1 VRSDVLELAASVPAR
16 SANGLIV
23 GQPVKFAADGRDFQ
37 GRVARIS
44 PTIDPA
50 TRSITVYIQIPN
62 EGGRIKGGTFAT
74 GRVISRTI
82 PDALLI
88 PSAAVKQ
95 NSQGTPFVYRL
106 DGTTIAQVD
115 VQLGVADESAGV
127 VQVVSGLSA
136 GDRIIVGNVGA
147 LGKGMQVQVVG
158 APSPS

>member
-16 SANGLIV
+16 SASNLMA
-23 GQPVKFAADGRDFQ
+23 GQAVKFSADGRDFQ
-37 GRVARIS
+37 GHVSRIS

-50 TRSITVYIQIPN
+50 TRSVTVYIQVPN
-62 EGGRIKGGTFAT
+62 DGGRLKGGSFAT
-74 GRVISRTI
+74 GRVIGRTLS
-82 PDALLI
+82 DALLI
-88 PSAAVKQ
+88 PTGAVKQ
-95 NSQGTPFVYRL
+95 NSQGAPFVYRL
-106 DGTTIAQVD
+106 AGSTIDQVD
-115 VQLGVADESAGV
+115 VQLGIVDDAAGV